1 MIETNKIHL
10 IRHAPVKKIEGYVPK
25 KDPSAIINLDH
36 FKSLASHIPDNS
48 ICYVSPLKRAI
59 QTAHQLSKFINL
71 REIIIEKD
79 LREQNFGDWEG
90 KKISVVWDELKK
102 FKIQHNFSFI
112 CPEVCPPN
120 GESFIDQCNRVAKFL
135 NNLNFHD
142 QESLIVI
149 AHSGTI
155 RAFLSLILD
164 VDYNKAISIEISH
177 LSITSIEFLRIEN
190 SKNQGGRYRLLNVNN
205 QVI

>member
-1 MIETNKIHL
+1 MIETNKIYL
-10 IRHAPVKKIEGYVPK
+10 IRHAPVKKLEGYVPK
-25 KDPSAIINLDH
+25 NDPNAIINPDH
-36 FKSLASHIPDNS
+36 FKILASHIPDNS

-59 QTAHQLSKFINL
+59 QTARQLSKFIKL

-90 KKISVVWDELKK
+90 KKISVVWEELKK

-120 GESFIDQCNRVAKFL
+120 GDSFIDQCDRVAKFI

-142 QESLIVI
+142 QGSLVVI

-164 VDYNKAISIEISH
+164 IDHNKAISIEISH
-177 LSITSIEFLRIEN
+177 LSITSIEVLKKEN
-190 SKNQGGRYRLLNVNN
+190 CKNKGGRYRLLNINN